1 MRCVADDKVQG
12 HTAIL
17 PTRRL
22 TYDVFQHD
30 LTDMER
36 EVIAVILTRM
46 WSACATDRV
55 HDTVKVEAVLDERHA
70 DGSMERVPLSASS
83 DVTVEAGWTA
93 IEGTSRTDDAEKKPV
108 NRIPD
113 SLGKGPLPQSGAPS
127 AAAAGGRAAL
137 GPGNHGGAADHH
149 NRGRLC
155 AHHVF

>member
-1 MRCVADDKVQG
+1 MRCVEDDKVQG

-55 HDTVKVEAVLDERHA
+55 HDTVKVEAVLT
-70 DGSMERVPLSASS
+70 SVMPTVP
-83 DVTVEAGWTA
+83 
-93 IEGTSRTDDAEKKPV
+93 
-108 NRIPD
+108 
-113 SLGKGPLPQSGAPS
+113 
-127 AAAAGGRAAL
+127 
-137 GPGNHGGAADHH
+137 
-149 NRGRLC
+149 
-155 AHHVF
+155 